1 MRVYPENA
9 LTQLEFDK
17 ITAILLT
24 HCQTTI
30 GKEIVNEIRIH
41 THLKYIQLSLRQTQE
56 YKYIKLANQYFP
68 ADFVLDIRKD
78 LKLLGI
84 PGAQLTGEQWLLVR
98 KLTDHTNQVFRW
110 FDGERKQA
118 FANLYEVVSDSYY
131 EPAIIQSIDEI
142 IDELGNVKDKASEDL
157 AKIRMQLFK
166 KRQELRR
173 IFEKVVHRLAKA
185 GYTAD
190 IDESFSNGRRV
201 VAVFSEYKRQ
211 VKGFLHGESDSRK
224 TAFIEPEET
233 IELNNELYSLE
244 QEEQKEVQRI
254 LRQLT
259 AQLSP
264 YSALLLLYLQFIGIY
279 DFIRAKAILAVDM
292 NGEMPVV
299 HNTATSHLV
308 NAYHPLLYLYNKAS
322 GKKTIPV
329 NLELDDNARILI
341 ISGPNAGGKT
351 VSMKTV
357 GLNQVMLQSG
367 LLVPV
372 DPSSEMGIYKQLFIQ
387 LGDTQNLAFE
397 LSTYSSHLTHMKHFI
412 ENANGKTLFFI
423 DELGS
428 GSDPHLGG
436 AFAEVILEE
445 LAQRHAQGI
454 VTTHYLNL
462 KVMANHNKGIVNG
475 AMQFDEVK
483 LEPLYQLVIGKPG
496 SSYTFAIAERIG
508 LPKNLINR
516 ARKLVDT
523 HHFELDKLLNR
534 TEQDLQL
541 VQQERRELHKKLKEN
556 ETLQA
561 ELNRTLD
568 KEKHIQQIEL
578 LREQNRVAEE
588 KFTYFKDMERK
599 IKQIAL
605 DWKKSDK
612 KEEVMK
618 NLYNLLFK
626 KNDAIVINK
635 LAKKVDKHYK
645 ESSGPI
651 IVGSTV
657 KLKKNY
663 QVGEVLELKGKRAI
677 VKVGQLPMNI
687 DIDDLMVVDKIEEE
701 PAKQMTINNKKK

>member
-1 MRVYPENA
+1 V
-9 LTQLEFDK
+9 
-17 ITAILLT
+17 
-24 HCQTTI
+24 
-30 GKEIVNEIRIH
+30 
-41 THLKYIQLSLRQTQE
+41 
-56 YKYIKLANQYFP
+56 
-68 ADFVLDIRKD
+68 
-78 LKLLGI
+78 
-84 PGAQLTGEQWLLVR
+84 
-98 KLTDHTNQVFRW
+98 
-110 FDGERKQA
+110 
-118 FANLYEVVSDSYY
+118 
-131 EPAIIQSIDEI
+131 
-142 IDELGNVKDKASEDL
+142 
-157 AKIRMQLFK
+157 
-166 KRQELRR
+166 
-173 IFEKVVHRLAKA
+173 
-185 GYTAD
+185 
-190 IDESFSNGRRV
+190 
-201 VAVFSEYKRQ
+201 
-211 VKGFLHGESDSRK
+211 
-224 TAFIEPEET
+224 
-233 IELNNELYSLE
+233 
-244 QEEQKEVQRI
+244 
-254 LRQLT
+254 
-259 AQLSP
+259 
-264 YSALLLLYLQFIGIY
+264 IGIF
-279 DFIRAKAILAVDM
+279 DFIRAKAVLAVDM
-292 NGEMPVV
+292 NANLPIV

-308 NAYHPLLYLYNKAS
+308 EAYHPLLYLYNKQS

-329 NLELDDNARILI
+329 NLELDDEARILI

-351 VSMKTV
+351 VSMKTL

-367 LLVPV
+367 LLIPV
-372 DPSSEMGIYKQLFIQ
+372 SPTSEMGIYKQLFIQ

-412 ENANGKTLFFI
+412 ENSNGKTLFFI

-483 LEPLYQLVIGKPG
+483 LEPLYRLVIGKPG

-556 ETLQA
+556 DALHA

-568 KEKHIQQIEL
+568 KEKHVQQIEL
-578 LREQNRVAEE
+578 LKEQNRVAEE

-626 KNDAIVINK
+626 KNDAIIINK

-645 ESSGPI
+645 EASGPI
-651 IVGSTV
+651 EVGSTV

-677 VKVGQLPMNI
+677 VKIGQLPMNI
-687 DIDDLMVVDKIEEE
+687 EIDDLMVVDKIEE
-701 PAKQMTINNKKK
+701 PAPKASSKIKTR